1 MDTKYS
7 RRLICVSC
15 GHDSYLESNYDE
27 SYIMCM
33 YCHREYNGGIY
44 ELLDLNSQTK
54 NQENTQVDQEI
65 KNEARQNFS
74 EPFKMN

>member
-1 MDTKYS
+1 MNTKHS

-33 YCHREYNGGIY
+33 YCHREYKGGTN
-44 ELLDLNSQTK
+44 ELFELNSK
-54 NQENTQVDQEI
+54 IRNSKNTQVEEI
-65 KNEARQNFS
+65 KDETRTHLS
-74 EPFKMN
+74 ESLKMN

>member
-1 MDTKYS
+1 M
-7 RRLICVSC
+7 CVSC

-33 YCHREYNGGIY
+33 YCHREYNGGIH
-44 ELLDLNSQTK
+44 ELLDLNSQTM